1 MYALER
7 RSSMMMWKNWVNAV
21 IGLWFIVAPWALGF
35 SDKTAAVWTSVIF
48 GLVQLIASAWAA
60 TEKNH
65 TGWKS
70 WQNWVS
76 LIMGVWFIIQP
87 FALSLNSG
95 EKWSSVILGLITVL
109 LNLWSMSDAA
119 DHGWAGFGS
128 TKKKSTT

>member
-1 MYALER
+1 
-7 RSSMMMWKNWVNAV
+7 MMWKNWVNAV

-76 LIMGVWFIIQP
+76 LIMGVWFVIQP

-109 LNLWSMSDAA
+109 LNLWRCLTPLTTDGPASDPQR
-119 DHGWAGFGS
+119 
-128 TKKKSTT
+128 KSLRRNARVNSF